1 MTGCPRN
8 YVHVSFRCQEFP
20 HPHEFGAGQSEA
32 AEIASRPAFHDQN
45 ATAIWNSRPAS
56 QASLPHPAWRHPP
69 NLACILPDRPIAG
82 ELPRSRNIVNGH
94 ARPLALI
101 AISFTKLFVGEKIGL
116 QIGEVHETVA

>member
-45 ATAIWNSRPAS
+45 ATAIGIAAPRRKPAYPTGHGLTP
-56 QASLPHPAWRHPP
+56 QISLAYCRIVRSLENFPDPAM
-69 NLACILPDRPIAG
+69 L
-82 ELPRSRNIVNGH
+82 
-94 ARPLALI
+94 
-101 AISFTKLFVGEKIGL
+101 
-116 QIGEVHETVA
+116 